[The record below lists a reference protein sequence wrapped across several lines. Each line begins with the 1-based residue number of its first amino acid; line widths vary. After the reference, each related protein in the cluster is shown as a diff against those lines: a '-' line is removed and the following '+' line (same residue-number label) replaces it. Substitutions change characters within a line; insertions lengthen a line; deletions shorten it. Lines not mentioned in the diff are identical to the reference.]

1 MEMLYQ
7 NTGEKE
13 ICKLCIIKAK
23 IIYPFPSGNLF
34 SKSVLVFL
42 WKRLKQKL
50 PDKTFSILPV
60 IFKICIIVNILVF
73 FVVHVFFWG
82 GFFFFFCIK
91 GFVSICYFNKETFK
105 QRSELFLVLSI
116 LIDTNRGVH

>member
-60 IFKICIIVNILVF
+60 IFKMCIIVNILF
-73 FVVHVFFWG
+73 FLLFM
-82 GFFFFFCIK
+82 FFFFCIK

-116 LIDTNRGVH
+116 LFDTNRGVH